1 MNTRRVKLPL
11 VLPTDAIDAAQSRP
25 LQLLAMRCQ
34 PGDANHRGLMQAVST
49 LARHAVEGCLAPGA
63 RAVALDCIAEV
74 QRWSCN
80 PFALKTKAWRS
91 QALEARRVSEDA
103 TASAVAQMLT
113 LSPAPNSAL
122 WPHAERVLVR
132 HAREGSYHACST
144 VVLILDALDEPRRAI
159 DVPAQVAGA
168 LAHKTIWS
176 SNGHSLLEQVHDH
189 VLFWLER
196 EHTVEGTVG
205 NTVQPVAAPHTR
217 SELELQLLHE
227 FIGVTW
233 KAHRDAQFGRLCSFL
248 DWALAGSGP
257 AR

>member
-1 MNTRRVKLPL
+1 
-11 VLPTDAIDAAQSRP
+11 
-25 LQLLAMRCQ
+25 
-34 PGDANHRGLMQAVST
+34 
-49 LARHAVEGCLAPGA
+49 
-63 RAVALDCIAEV
+63 V
-74 QRWSCN
+74 QRWSGN

-91 QALEARRVSEDA
+91 RALEATRLSEQA
-103 TASAVAQMLT
+103 TANAVAQMLT
-113 LSPAPNSAL
+113 LSPAPTSEL

-132 HAREGSYHACST
+132 HAREGSYHAWGT

-189 VLFWLER
+189 ALFWLER
-196 EHTVEGTVG
+196 EQTVDRAADRTADS
-205 NTVQPVAAPHTR
+205 TAQPAAAPHTR
-217 SELELQLLHE
+217 RELELQLLHE

-248 DWALAGSGP
+248 DWALSGC
-257 AR
+257 ATR